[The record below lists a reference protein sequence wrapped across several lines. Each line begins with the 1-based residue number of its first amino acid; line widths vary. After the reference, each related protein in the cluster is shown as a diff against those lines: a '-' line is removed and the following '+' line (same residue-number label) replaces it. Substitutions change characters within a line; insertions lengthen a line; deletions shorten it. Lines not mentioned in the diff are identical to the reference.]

1 MTILSDIQLLE
12 PGAKVVLYSLDT
24 TSIGGILY
32 RFHGYP
38 QQGSIFWQGNEYIPW
53 SIMDSGF
60 AKEGVNQQPTPTL
73 SVGNIG
79 KDSLGNPVPG
89 YISALCLL
97 LNDMVGA
104 ILTRHITLGQ
114 YLDAVN
120 FTGGNASADPAQE
133 FTPEVFYVE
142 QKTSETSEQVE
153 FQLTSALDFQGQM
166 LPARQIISNACS
178 WLRMGGGYRGALCGY
193 TGTNYFDVNNN
204 PVSNPALDVCNGTLA
219 ACTIR
224 FGAGNN
230 LRYGSF
236 PAAGL
241 IGN

>member
-24 TSIGGILY
+24 TSIGGLLY

-73 SVGNIG
+73 SVGNTG
-79 KDSLGNPVPG
+79 RDVNGNPVPG

-97 LNDMVGA
+97 LNDMVGST
-104 ILTRHITLGQ
+104 LTRHITLGQ
-114 YLDAVN
+114 YLDASN
-120 FTGGNASADPAQE
+120 FVGGNLTADPTQE
-133 FTPEVFYVE
+133 FTPDVWYVE
-142 QKTSETSEQVE
+142 QKTAETSEVVT
-153 FQLTSALDFQGQM
+153 FQLTSALDFQGIQ
-166 LPARQIISNACS
+166 LPARQIINNACS
-178 WLRMGGGYRGALCGY
+178 WIRMGGYRGAYCNY
-193 TGTNYFDVNNN
+193 TGTNYFDINNN
-204 PVSNPALDVCNGTLA
+204 PVTNPALDVCNGGLT
-219 ACTIR
+219 ACTLR
-224 FGAGNN
+224 FGAGNII
-230 LRYGSF
+230 RFGSF

-241 IGN
+241 TGS